1 MIKRLGIAVV
11 LVLCIGGAGLAQ
23 GPGGGGGGGG
33 TGGGG
38 AATGGGGGGGA
49 TGGGGGGIKLK
60 AALIP
65 SAEYP
70 GAVGSVNY
78 TQSSLTTTLR
88 ASVFNTGLP
97 IDSWACEYVD
107 GLQIQCNVIMDTVF
121 GLDGTMFST
130 EGRTGF
136 APLNILNN
144 VHAGSLYEIRTAPT
158 PTGPVGGGLF
168 FQIDP
173 AHPGT
178 LIASGILH

>member
-1 MIKRLGIAVV
+1 MIKRLGIAVI
-11 LVLCIGGAGLAQ
+11 LVLCFGVAGLAQ

-38 AATGGGGGGGA
+38 GGAATGGG
-49 TGGGGGGIKLK
+49 GGGGGGIKLK
-60 AALIP
+60 AVLIP
-65 SAEYP
+65 SAANP
-70 GAVGSVNY
+70 GAVGSVNF
-78 TQSSLTTTLR
+78 TQTSLTTALR

-97 IDSWACEYVD
+97 TGSWACEYVD
-107 GLQIQCNVIMDTVF
+107 GLQVQCNVIMDTVF

-173 AHPGT
+173 AHPGA
-178 LIASGILH
+178 LIASGVLH